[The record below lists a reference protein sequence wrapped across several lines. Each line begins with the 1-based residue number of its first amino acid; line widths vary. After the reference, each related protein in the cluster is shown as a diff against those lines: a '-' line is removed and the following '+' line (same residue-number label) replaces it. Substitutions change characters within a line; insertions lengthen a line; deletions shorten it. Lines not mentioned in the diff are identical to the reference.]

1 MLLKTY
7 TCEQVE
13 QATDFATAID
23 VDKVYNVKLSCSP
36 KGQGKKIEIAG
47 HASNYYFK
55 KEHNI
60 VWIKFRAA
68 RNSMLN
74 IIIKPDSAS
83 DDYDFQIYK
92 DAGVN
97 TLKDIV
103 SKRQKPIR
111 SNLAR
116 TKDVNEGITGLDYFI
131 EGTHVSEGVN
141 PGYCKYMQVVKEE
154 VYYLVLDNV
163 YADGGGARIEFD
175 YFSSKKIKGSV
186 LDDEGKKLAA
196 EVIWENVI
204 SGKELNKTRSDSI
217 TGDFE
222 MDIVYNNNPNISYTL
237 SVEADSHF
245 FVEENFSLAEIIQMK
260 PTPIELVLPLFDKGK
275 RARLN
280 SINFKGDR
288 AILLKSAFP
297 TLRRLVRLMR
307 NNPNLNIHIEG
318 HVNGCSKGEEFSQD
332 LSNRRALR
340 VRDYLIENKIAVSRM
355 TIEGFDCQQMLFPT
369 SHKNAALNR
378 RVEIVVIDY

>member
-1 MLLKTY
+1 
-7 TCEQVE
+7 
-13 QATDFATAID
+13 
-23 VDKVYNVKLSCSP
+23 
-36 KGQGKKIEIAG
+36 
-47 HASNYYFK
+47 
-55 KEHNI
+55 
-60 VWIKFRAA
+60 
-68 RNSMLN
+68 MLN

-97 TLKDIV
+97 TLEDIV

-116 TKDVNEGITGLDYFI
+116 TKDVNEGITGLDYFT

-163 YADGGGARIEFD
+163 YADGGGALIEFD

-196 EVIWENVI
+196 EVIWENAT

-318 HVNGCSKGEEFSQD
+318 HTNGCSKGEEFSQD

-340 VRDYLIENKIAVSRM
+340 VRDFLIENKIAVSRM

-369 SHKNAALNR
+369 SHKDAALNR